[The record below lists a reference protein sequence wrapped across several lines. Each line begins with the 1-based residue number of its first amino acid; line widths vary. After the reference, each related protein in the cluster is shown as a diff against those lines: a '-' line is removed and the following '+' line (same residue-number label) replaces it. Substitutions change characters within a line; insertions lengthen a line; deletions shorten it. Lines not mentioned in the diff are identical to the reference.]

1 MRHRRQLA
9 AAGEARRIQNSQLKQ
24 QLGIACIGLLPAR
37 RPRPHPGGIGHLQAM
52 AARAQQLVEPAG
64 PVSVFNHAICWKL
77 G

>member
-1 MRHRRQLA
+1 
-9 AAGEARRIQNSQLKQ
+9 
-24 QLGIACIGLLPAR
+24 
-37 RPRPHPGGIGHLQAM
+37 M

>member
-1 MRHRRQLA
+1 MRRRRQLA
-9 AAGEARRIQNSQLKQ
+9 AAGEACRIQNSQLKQ

-37 RPRPHPGGIGHLQAM
+37 RPGGIGLQAM